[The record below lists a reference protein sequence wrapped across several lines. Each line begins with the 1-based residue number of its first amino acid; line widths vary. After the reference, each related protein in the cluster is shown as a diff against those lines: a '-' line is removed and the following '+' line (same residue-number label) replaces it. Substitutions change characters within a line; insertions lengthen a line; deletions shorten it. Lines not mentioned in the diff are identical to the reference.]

1 MKYEIKKQ
9 SYRFFSVLLAT
20 LIALVGQPMTSSVV
34 KGIIWIGVRREGR
47 GYIKLDKKF

>member
-34 KGIIWIGVRREGR
+34 KGIIGIGVRREGR